1 MGPGMKSI
9 LMTNVLA
16 RRVQTA
22 LAIAPNLAQSLFFF
36 PPPSLSLSLSLSL
49 SQVVTRSPKCVSMRR
64 KMAKAVDGCW

>member
-16 RRVQTA
+16 GGVQKA
-22 LAIAPNLAQSLFFF
+22 LAIAPNLVHSLFFF
-36 PPPSLSLSLSLSL
+36 PPPSLYL